1 MIGVFIADDH
11 AVMRVGLRML
21 IDGQSDMQVVG
32 EAPDGPS
39 AESGVLATNPDVA
52 LMDISMPGRDGIETI
67 ARILKQRPRIRVLVF
82 TVHDEPGFVRAALSA
97 GAAGYVEKRA
107 IDTELL
113 AAIRAVA
120 NGRAFVNV
128 THADLVRG
136 TSDPSELRRPPSLAA
151 DVALLSARERQ
162 VLQRVAEGHTNRE
175 VAQELH
181 LSVKSVE
188 AYRARLMTKL
198 GLKTRAELVRY
209 TLERGLL
216 RVPPARK

>member
-21 IDGQSDMQVVG
+21 IDGQSDMQVIG
-32 EAPDGPS
+32 EAPDGSS
-39 AESGVLATNPDVA
+39 AERGILDKNPDVA

-67 ARILKQRPRIRVLVF
+67 ASILKQRPRTRVLVF

-120 NGRAFVNV
+120 NGRAFMNV
-128 THADLVRG
+128 THPELVRE
-136 TSDPSELRRPPSLAA
+136 TSQSESTYGADRTA
-151 DVALLSARERQ
+151 DVRLLSGRERQ
-162 VLQRVAEGHTNRE
+162 VLQRVAEGLTNRE
-175 VAQELH
+175 VAEQLQ
-181 LSVKSVE
+181 LSIKSVE
-188 AYRARLMTKL
+188 AYRARLMSKL

-209 TLERGLL
+209 TLECGLL
-216 RVPPARK
+216 RLPPARK

>member
-11 AVMRVGLRML
+11 AVLRVGLRML
-21 IDGQSDMQVVG
+21 IDGQPDMQVIG

-39 AESGVLATNPDVA
+39 AESGILETNPDVA

-67 ARILKQRPRIRVLVF
+67 ACILKQRPRTRVLVF

-107 IDTELL
+107 IDTELV

-120 NGRAFVNV
+120 DGRAFMNV
-128 THADLVRG
+128 THPDLVRETVEPKG
-136 TSDPSELRRPPSLAA
+136 AYGAGRTA
-151 DVALLSARERQ
+151 DMALLSVRERQ
-162 VLQRVAEGHTNRE
+162 VLQRVAAGHTNRE
-175 VAQELH
+175 VAEQLA
-181 LSVKSVE
+181 LSIKSVE
-188 AYRARLMTKL
+188 AYRARVMSKL

-209 TLERGLL
+209 TLECGLL
-216 RVPPARK
+216 RVPPALK

>member
-11 AVMRVGLRML
+11 AVLRVGLRML
-21 IDGQSDMQVVG
+21 IDGQPDMQVIG

-39 AESGVLATNPDVA
+39 AESGILETNPDVA

-67 ARILKQRPRIRVLVF
+67 ACILNQRPRTRVLVF

-107 IDTELL
+107 IDTELV

-120 NGRAFVNV
+120 DGRAFMNV
-128 THADLVRG
+128 THPDLVRETVEPRG
-136 TSDPSELRRPPSLAA
+136 AHGA
-151 DVALLSARERQ
+151 GDVALLSVRERQ
-162 VLQRVAEGHTNRE
+162 VLQRVAAGHTNRE
-175 VAQELH
+175 VAEQLH
-181 LSVKSVE
+181 LSIKSVE
-188 AYRARLMTKL
+188 AYRARVMSKL

-209 TLERGLL
+209 TLECGLL
-216 RVPPARK
+216 RVPPALK

>member
-21 IDGQSDMQVVG
+21 IDGQSDMRVVG
-32 EAPDGPS
+32 EAPDGAS
-39 AESGVLATNPDVA
+39 AERGILEKNPEVA
-52 LMDISMPGRDGIETI
+52 LMDISMPGRDGIQTI
-67 ARILKQRPRIRVLVF
+67 ASIAKQRPRIRVLVF

-120 NGRAFVNV
+120 RGRAFMNV
-128 THADLVRG
+128 THPKLVRE
-136 TSDPSELRRPPSLAA
+136 DSERESTYGADRIA

-162 VLQRVAEGHTNRE
+162 VLQRVAEGLTNRE
-175 VAQELH
+175 VAEQLH
-181 LSVKSVE
+181 VSIKSVE

-198 GLKTRAELVRY
+198 GLKSRAELVRY
-209 TLERGLL
+209 TLECGVL
-216 RVPPARK
+216 RAPALRK